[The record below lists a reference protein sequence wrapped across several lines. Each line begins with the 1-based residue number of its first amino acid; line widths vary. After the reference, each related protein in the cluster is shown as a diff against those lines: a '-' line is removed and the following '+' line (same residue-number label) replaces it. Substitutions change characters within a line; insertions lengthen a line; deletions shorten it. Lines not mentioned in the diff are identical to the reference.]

1 MTSDPIDWNE
11 DVSTNPEQEY
21 RALLKSLRRTRNFGL
36 FFVQC
41 SPVEGERLIQRIRQD
56 LPQKQTE
63 VLTLTATVTNLYDEV
78 AALPNKDQIE
88 ILFIQGLE
96 HSLYDYE
103 QERLWHEPEQRYSY
117 DESGVPKL
125 LAHLNLS
132 RERFRDHF
140 KMCFV
145 FLVPLFALKYLM
157 RRAPDFFDWRS
168 GVLEFAM
175 DAERL
180 EQESQRLWLE
190 NDSEEYLTWTPY
202 QRSARILEIQALLEE
217 PHQISDHKSSL
228 LFEQSRLF
236 YASKSYEAVITIYE
250 KAIEIDPDAYK
261 AWHNRGKALY
271 ALGRNEEAIASYDQA
286 VAIQPDFHSAWHN
299 RGNVLSVLG
308 RNEEAITS
316 YDQAIA
322 IQPDFPYAWYARG
335 LALSVLGRSEEAIAS
350 CEKAIE
356 INPDDHGAWNSYGLV
371 LTASGRTAEAI
382 ASYEK
387 AVEINPDDH
396 GVRLNRGNALNKL
409 GRHEE
414 AIASYDQAIAIKP
427 DNERAWYNKA
437 CGYGLWG
444 DIKKALENL
453 QQAIKLNSDCRNW
466 AKTDADFDGIR
477 QDARFQEL
485 MGRNGE

>member
-1 MTSDPIDWNE
+1 MTSDPIDWTE

-21 RALLKSLRRTRNFGL
+21 RALLKSLRRTRTFGL

-41 SPVEGERLIQRIRQD
+41 SPVEGERLIRRIRQD

-63 VLTLTATVTNLYDEV
+63 VLTLSATVTNLYDEV
-78 AALPNKDQIE
+78 DALPNKDQIE

-103 QERLWHEPEQRYSY
+103 QERLWQEPEQRYRY

-132 RERFRDHF
+132 RERFRDRF

-180 EQESQRLWLE
+180 EQESQRLWME
-190 NDSEEYLTWTPY
+190 GDYEQYLTCTPQ

-217 PHQISDHKSSL
+217 PHQISDHKSNL
-228 LFEQSRLF
+228 LVEQSLLF
-236 YASKSYEAVITIYE
+236 YASKSYEAMVTIHE
-250 KAIEIDPDAYK
+250 KAIEIDPNAYK
-261 AWHNRGKALY
+261 AWHSRGNALS
-271 ALGRNEEAIASYDQA
+271 ALGRSEEAIASYEK
-286 VAIQPDFHSAWHN
+286 V
-299 RGNVLSVLG
+299 
-308 RNEEAITS
+308 
-316 YDQAIA
+316 IA
-322 IQPDFPYAWYARG
+322 IQPDFLYAWYARG
-335 LALSVLGRSEEAIAS
+335 LALSVLGRNEEAIAS

-356 INPDDHGAWNSYGLV
+356 INPDNHGAWNNYGLV
-371 LTASGRTAEAI
+371 LAASGRTAEAI

-396 GVRLNRGNALNKL
+396 GVRLNRGNVLNKL

-414 AIASYDQAIAIKP
+414 AIAICEKVIAIKP
-427 DNERAWYNKA
+427 DHRTAWYCKA
-437 CGYGLWG
+437 HYYASWG
-444 DIKKALENL
+444 KLEEATENL
-453 QQAIKLNSDCRNW
+453 QQAIELNPDCREW
-466 AKTDADFDGIR
+466 AKTNADFDSIR
-477 QDARFQEL
+477 QDARFQALVRE
-485 MGRNGE
+485 